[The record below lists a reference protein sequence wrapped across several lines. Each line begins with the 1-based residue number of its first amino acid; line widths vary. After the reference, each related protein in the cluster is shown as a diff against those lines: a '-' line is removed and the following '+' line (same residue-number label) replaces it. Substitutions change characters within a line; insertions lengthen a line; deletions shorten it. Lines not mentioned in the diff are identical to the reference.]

1 MTLPGARI
9 VIRHHNG
16 TPPYEQLRNEIIARI
31 QSGQLVAGT
40 KIPTV
45 RGLAE
50 DLGLAPNTVART
62 YRRLEELGVLETRGR
77 SGTFVAASGDPTR
90 DEAARAATAYVAAV
104 RELGIG
110 DKVAIDLVK
119 AALR

>member
-1 MTLPGARI
+1 MTLPGPRI
-9 VIRHHNG
+9 VIDHHKG
-16 TPPYEQLRNEIIARI
+16 TPPYEQLRSAIIARV

-90 DEAARAATAYVAAV
+90 DEAARAATDYVAAV
-104 RELGIG
+104 RELGIS